1 MLLSLSSKSLTD
13 SRDGLNQLFLLQ
25 LVDEDCFNVNIQLC
39 VKLFFI
45 MIEPMYIIDIGYV

>member
-45 MIEPMYIIDIGYV
+45 MIEPMYIDIGYV